1 MTVTHEVQ
9 LAMSADFLRAFA
21 QLPKQIQKK
30 TRTWI
35 DRFRANPDQASLNYE
50 SLAAMRDPKVRT
62 SRIDQKYRAVL
73 VHPEQ
78 GNVCLLVWVD
88 NHDEAMAW
96 AKNKVFE
103 VNRYTGTFQVY
114 EPRDG
119 GEPAANTHERQAID
133 MVAAEPDVVLEGHLL
148 AGQRDEDLL
157 LLGVP
162 EPLLPAV
169 RALRTTADLD
179 GLAPYLPQ
187 EASDSVYMLAA
198 GYSVDAVLEEFD
210 RKERSAALAAAEAV
224 DTSDVAAALERP
236 STMRQFKLV
245 EDDQE
250 LAAMLAAPM
259 EQWRIFLHPSQAKLV
274 TMNSGG
280 SARVLGGAG
289 TGKTVVAM
297 HRIRYLASE
306 VFKGPEQRLLFTT
319 FTANLAADIKA
330 NLRRLCGP
338 EFERIDVKHLQGVAR
353 DVLAA
358 RGVKMPAVAPSKQTR
373 EAWGQAMSLS
383 EAEFPEIFYREEWD
397 KVVQAQDVL
406 DLDGY
411 LRARRAG
418 RGQRLS
424 RGQRK
429 QVWEVLA
436 EYRRM
441 LDAAGFCE
449 HADIVREAR
458 MSLQHGASGYVC
470 VVADEIQDFR
480 TADLMLLRALVP
492 AGANDIFVVG
502 DPHQRIYGHKASL
515 SRCGISVRGRRSR
528 KLRINYRT
536 TQQIRN
542 WAVARLEGLTFDDLD
557 EGTDELAG
565 ERSVRYGAVPQVEM
579 FANQDAEVDAIASWI
594 EAWRSKD
601 DVAPASICV
610 CGRTGKLAQDYAEAL
625 AARGVAVH
633 LVETKAPDVA
643 DHKVRV
649 ATMHRVKG
657 LEFSRVVLAGIR
669 AETLPYQDASWP
681 SRDQTA
687 RELYIEGE
695 KRLLY
700 VAATRARD
708 ELRVTGWGRRST
720 LIS

>member
-50 SLAAMRDPKVRT
+50 SLHAMRDPKVRT

-73 VHPEQ
+73 VHPEH

-96 AKNKVFE
+96 AENKVFE

-114 EPRDG
+114 EPVDG
-119 GEPAANTHERQAID
+119 GALATDDAKPQPVGMI
-133 MVAAEPDVVLEGHLL
+133 AAEPDIVPQGHLL
-148 AGQRDEDLL
+148 AGHRDEDLL

-169 RALRTTADLD
+169 RALRTAADLD
-179 GLAPYLPQ
+179 RLAPFLPQ
-187 EASDSVYMLAA
+187 EASDSVYMLAS
-198 GYSVDAVLEEFD
+198 GYSVDEVLEEFD

-224 DTSDVAAALERP
+224 DTSDLTAALERP
-236 STMRQFKLV
+236 SSMRQFKLV
-245 EDDQE
+245 EDDEE

-274 TMNSGG
+274 TINSKG

-297 HRIRYLASE
+297 HRIRHLART
-306 VFKGPEQRLLFTT
+306 VFNQPQHRLLFTT
-319 FTANLAADIKA
+319 FTQNLAADIED

-338 EFERIDVKHLQGVAR
+338 ELDRIDVKHLQDVAR

-358 RGVKMPAVAPSKQTR
+358 RGIKMPSVARDKQIR
-373 EAWGQAMSLS
+373 EAWNTAMRHS
-383 EAEFPEIFYREEWD
+383 EPEFPEIFYREEWA

-406 DLDGY
+406 DLDDY

-424 RGQRK
+424 RAQRK

-436 EYRRM
+436 EYRRA
-441 LDAAGFCE
+441 LDKAGYCE

-458 MSLQHGASGYVC
+458 MALQRGSSGYAC
-470 VVADEIQDFR
+470 VVADETQDFR

-492 AGANDIFVVG
+492 KGPNDIFVVG

-515 SRCGISVRGRRSR
+515 SRCGISVLGRRSR

-542 WAVARLEGLTFDDLD
+542 WAVARLDGISFDDLD
-557 EGTDELAG
+557 EGTDDLAG
-565 ERSVRYGAVPQVEM
+565 ERSVRWGEVPQVEM
-579 FANQDAEVDAIASWI
+579 FTNQAKEIAAIVGWI
-594 EAWRSKD
+594 TEWIGKG
-601 DVAPASICV
+601 VAPASICV
-610 CGRTGKLAQDYAEAL
+610 CARTKTLAKDYAAAL
-625 AARGVAVH
+625 TEHGIEVHVVETGVAN
-633 LVETKAPDVA
+633 VA
-643 DHKVRV
+643 DEKVRV

-657 LEFSRVVLAGIR
+657 LEFSCVILAGIR
-669 AETLPYQDASWP
+669 DGTLPFRDVGWE

-687 RELYIEGE
+687 RELYVEGE
-695 KRLLY
+695 RQLLY

-708 ELRVTGWGRRST
+708 ELRVTGWGTRSQ
-720 LIS
+720 LI